1 MIMKGDENL
10 PIPAGFR
17 ILLKPREIQAKTS
30 GGIILADTTKEWQK
44 HATNISKVIS
54 MGPECYG
61 EKEKY
66 WCKIGDWVLTGKY
79 VGSKF
84 KYDNEDYTI
93 INDDEVIAVVEKPE
107 KISLK

>member
-1 MIMKGDENL
+1 MKGDENL

-17 ILLKPREIQAKTS
+17 ILLKPREIQEKTS

-66 WCKIGDWVLTGKY
+66 WCKIVIGYLLENMLVVNLSMIMKIIPLLMMMKSLQWLKNQKKY
-79 VGSKF
+79 H
-84 KYDNEDYTI
+84 
-93 INDDEVIAVVEKPE
+93 
-107 KISLK
+107 

>member
-1 MIMKGDENL
+1 MIMQYDENL

-17 ILLKPREIQAKTS
+17 ILLKPREIQEKTT

-44 HATNISKVIS
+44 HATNISKVVS
-54 MGPECYG
+54 MGPECYE
-61 EKEKY
+61 EKGKN
-66 WCKIGDWVLTGKY
+66 WCKVGDWVLTGKY

-93 INDDEVIAVVEKPE
+93 INDDEVIAIVQKPE